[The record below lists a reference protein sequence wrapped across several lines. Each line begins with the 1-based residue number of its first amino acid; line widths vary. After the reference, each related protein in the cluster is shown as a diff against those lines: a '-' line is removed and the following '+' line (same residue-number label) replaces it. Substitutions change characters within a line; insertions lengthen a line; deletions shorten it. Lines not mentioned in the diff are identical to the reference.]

1 MLSIPLWSF
10 YGLCHVLS
18 FKSSLFPL
26 PRLSCR
32 RAVLVRHL
40 ASLSSLFLP
49 ALFQV
54 CLFLSC
60 FLFGYVHV
68 ESWLVIIGEIFCVG
82 SVPQPPMV
90 YQFGIPLLLLL
101 KSSEAFLVTVM
112 EGSMLT
118 FAYVK

>member
-49 ALFQV
+49 ALYQV

-60 FLFGYVHV
+60 FLFGNVHV
-68 ESWLVIIGEIFCVG
+68 VIMHNNRLGKSYVLVVFLSLQWCI
-82 SVPQPPMV
+82 S
-90 YQFGIPLLLLL
+90 L
-101 KSSEAFLVTVM
+101 AFLCYC
-112 EGSMLT
+112 S
-118 FAYVK
+118 